1 VNEIECR
8 FVAGRPV
15 VSGLD
20 TSAFATVHLPNGP
33 ARLYVRPHDL
43 EMEASADGRALVR
56 FVSPIGAVVRSE
68 VELPEGQ
75 LVEVMQMHERFEQQP
90 LQPGDRVVLTAK
102 RGQVFPPAS

>member
-1 VNEIECR
+1 
-8 FVAGRPV
+8 
-15 VSGLD
+15 
-20 TSAFATVHLPNGP
+20 VHLPNGP

-75 LVEVMQMHERFEQQP
+75 LVEVMQLHERFEQQP